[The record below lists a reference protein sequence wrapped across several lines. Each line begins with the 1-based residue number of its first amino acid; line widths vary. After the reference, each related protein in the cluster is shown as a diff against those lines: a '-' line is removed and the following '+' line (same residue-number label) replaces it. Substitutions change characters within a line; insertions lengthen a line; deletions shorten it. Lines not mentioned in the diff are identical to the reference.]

1 LQLLKL
7 SLLTILALLAFA
19 ANSVLCRLALD
30 TEQMDAANFTGIRLI
45 SAATVLAVLVVLT
58 GGNKTKKL
66 LTFGS
71 WKAAFY
77 LFIYATGFSFAYV
90 SLPTAAG
97 ALVLFA
103 TVQFSMLGIS
113 WFAGKRLRGVEIIGV
128 LISLLGLVFF
138 LLPEVKSS
146 NFSSNNVFGLFFML
160 LAGMGW
166 ALYTMAGKASIN
178 ALQDTAANFIRLLPL
193 AIIIFVFAD
202 PINSLSS
209 QGIAYAIGS
218 GAIASGVGYAIWYRV
233 LPLMNA
239 SVAAV
244 SQLSVPILAAF
255 GGLLL
260 ISEPIDRHLV
270 TSGSIIL
277 SGILLVI
284 LAPRARPS
292 L

>member
-1 LQLLKL
+1 MQQLKL

-19 ANSVLCRLALD
+19 ANSVFCRLALD

-45 SAATVLAVLVVLT
+45 SAAIILAVLVALT

-77 LFIYATGFSFAYV
+77 LFVYATGFSFAYV

-113 WFAGKRLRGVEIIGV
+113 WFAGKQLNKVEIIGV

-138 LLPEVKSS
+138 LLPEVISS
-146 NFSSNNVFGLFFML
+146 DFSSSDVSGLFFML

-166 ALYTMAGKASIN
+166 ALYTMAGKTSVN
-178 ALQDTAANFIRLLPL
+178 ALRDTAANFIRLLPL
-193 AIIIFVFAD
+193 AIVIFVFAN
-202 PINSLSS
+202 PINSLSL

-218 GAIASGVGYAIWYRV
+218 GALASGVGYAIWYQV

-239 SVAAV
+239 SVAAA

-260 ISEPIDRHLV
+260 VKEPIDSHLV
-270 TSGSIIL
+270 ASGSIIL

-284 LAPRARPS
+284 LARRTRPP